1 MSFIEITNNIK
12 QSKESIEVYTPLYIA
27 IKKNEVPSPAE
38 GLVSG

>member
-1 MSFIEITNNIK
+1 MSFIDLKNNIK
-12 QSKESIEVYTPLYIA
+12 QYKELIEVYTPLYIA